1 MLLKWFAWHIN
12 SEFVPFNHL
21 VKSALLEPIEPM
33 ILQSS
38 HCEKSEQE
46 AATVF
51 EIRQKT
57 REVNPFIPTLRMV
70 THWLMVHSDSSS
82 TQATIV
88 SSSLSEEV
96 SNMAMLMP
104 LFNTLIVVM
113 IFRAWVS
120 PWCDD
125 RWVWQEGTRAM
136 FYAFKYCVALSCLYA
151 FNYINCFILVAEG
164 PYFLIIIRL
173 KFRFL
178 LTRLTGF

>member
-1 MLLKWFAWHIN
+1 MIQCQVKQSPHHYLLLDMWFSVCSVTWLNVWGKNEPCQMLIARDNPNCWSIISYTIN
-12 SEFVPFNHL
+12 SSNQMWCKCFQSRLYELQNRERISL
-21 VKSALLEPIEPM
+21 AAASKLL
-33 ILQSS
+33 
-38 HCEKSEQE
+38 
-46 AATVF
+46 
-51 EIRQKT
+51 
-57 REVNPFIPTLRMV
+57 
-70 THWLMVHSDSSS
+70 
-82 TQATIV
+82 
-88 SSSLSEEV
+88 

-104 LFNTLIVVM
+104 LSNTLIVVM

-136 FYAFKYCVALSCLYA
+136 FYAFKYCVTLSCLYA

-164 PYFLIIIRL
+164 PYFFKIIRL